1 MVDTIRPRW
10 PASDAMTDIEWT
22 TGFTYVEKA
31 LAPIEVVLASCGLVL
46 YSRIAR
52 RLRDQ
57 HSEVWRKLG
66 SPTLFSTTAA
76 GSGFTTILFLLQ
88 RGHRELG
95 DPELQGMVR
104 WWAAVYVLFLCGLVA
119 FVYQVLRY
127 GP

>member
-1 MVDTIRPRW
+1 MVDTIRSRW
-10 PASDAMTDIEWT
+10 PASDAMTDTEWT

-31 LAPIEVVLASCGLVL
+31 LAPIELVLVTCGVFL
-46 YSRIAR
+46 YSRISR

-57 HSEVWRKLG
+57 HSEVWRNLG
-66 SPTLFSTTAA
+66 SPMLFSTTAA
-76 GSGFTTILFLLQ
+76 SSGFATILFLLR
-88 RGHRELG
+88 RGHREL
-95 DPELQGMVR
+95 DDQELQRMVR